1 MSGIRE
7 EEEKKILNP
16 NEEERR
22 QVGAKQHFLHVC
34 MRVYSCVCY
43 DRMKI
48 EINVEATSLL
58 YRSDCASQ
66 RSLCTCASVCVLGM
80 YYTRMLCACI
90 MSNNHPYIRRYLYL
104 QRKLRI
110 NHTDTHLKTTI
121 V

>member
-43 DRMKI
+43 DRTKI

-58 YRSDCASQ
+58 YRSDCASHD
-66 RSLCTCASVCVLGM
+66 CARVRACVCVRNVL
-80 YYTRMLCACI
+80 YTRAVCMY
-90 MSNNHPYIRRYLYL
+90 NE
-104 QRKLRI
+104 Q
-110 NHTDTHLKTTI
+110 
-121 V
+121 

>member
-34 MRVYSCVCY
+34 MCVYSCVCY
-43 DRMKI
+43 DRTKI

-58 YRSDCASQ
+58 YRSDCASHDVCE
-66 RSLCTCASVCVLGM
+66 RVCVRNVLFTHAVCM
-80 YYTRMLCACI
+80 Y
-90 MSNNHPYIRRYLYL
+90 NE
-104 QRKLRI
+104 Q
-110 NHTDTHLKTTI
+110 
-121 V
+121 